1 MTTTLNTLCIPR
13 VFPSISQS
21 RIRTV
26 FTALDMCDIGK
37 IDLVRRVD
45 SKGISYNSVYLH
57 VDNWYIHSPNGVSA
71 IKRLSQSSDIKV
83 VYDEP
88 WFWKVSA
95 YRKPSYKPIPATSV
109 RGPYLDL
116 DTRPPQP
123 PPGPTPK
130 YRRSLSLIDQA
141 QVQALS
147 DSRPP
152 EPSTPPPRME
162 KSCPPPQSVSRPS
175 RPPITTTPT
184 PRRLF
189 SDADSPSSSS
199 ADEDE
204 DLVARGYDES
214 VGALIDYGPVYT
226 TLAPRRNKVARKVVM
241 LTDVVAPD
249 VVEMI

>member
-88 WFWKVSA
+88 WFWKVSTWSLRSA
-95 YRKPSYKPIPATSV
+95 PLLFTSYRPRYRTGRLPPCPAIHPA
-109 RGPYLDL
+109 RERLM
-116 DTRPPQP
+116 R
-123 PPGPTPK
+123 
-130 YRRSLSLIDQA
+130 
-141 QVQALS
+141 
-147 DSRPP
+147 
-152 EPSTPPPRME
+152 
-162 KSCPPPQSVSRPS
+162 QSG
-175 RPPITTTPT
+175 T
-184 PRRLF
+184 
-189 SDADSPSSSS
+189 
-199 ADEDE
+199 
-204 DLVARGYDES
+204 
-214 VGALIDYGPVYT
+214 
-226 TLAPRRNKVARKVVM
+226 
-241 LTDVVAPD
+241 
-249 VVEMI
+249 